1 MRTVPQENKI
11 SFKTLLLIDNT
22 LGHSKA
28 LIEMYSELKMV
39 LNSANMASILQSMDQ
54 GVISIFKSYY
64 LRNTFR
70 KSIAAI
76 DRDSSA
82 GSGQSKLST
91 FWRGFTVLDA
101 IKTIVIHGKR

>member
-1 MRTVPQENKI
+1 M
-11 SFKTLLLIDNT
+11 
-22 LGHSKA
+22 
-28 LIEMYSELKMV
+28 EMYNDINV
-39 LNSANMASILQSMDQ
+39 VFTPANKSSILRPMDQ
-54 GVISIFKSYY
+54 RVILTFKSYY